1 MPLEST
7 ADIATLQVLVSTAY
21 LCLNPV
27 REERP
32 SMIEVV
38 RLLGPAE
45 AFEDSSVNSMLV
57 SVSPGGTAYG
67 GSAESSLVPLVNRSV
82 THSFFTQGR

>member
-1 MPLEST
+1 
-7 ADIATLQVLVSTAY
+7 
-21 LCLNPV
+21 
-27 REERP
+27 
-32 SMIEVV
+32 MIEVV

-67 GSAESSLVPLVNRSV
+67 TGSAESSLVPLVNRSV